1 VLFADGAP
9 HAVEQRAKVILRTHP
24 PGV

>member
-1 VLFADGAP
+1 VLLADGAP
-9 HAVEQRAKVILRTHP
+9 HAVEQRAKVILWTHP